1 MKTNTSIHKLQ
12 ADVNHILRTQ
22 RALVLRAAA
31 TERVLDREKRR
42 ALWLLASGKLQTSI
56 YKEELDIIKEG
67 QKEAV
72 KNVKP

>member
-31 TERVLDREKRR
+31 TERMLNKGAAR
-42 ALWLLASGKLQTSI
+42 ALWLLASGRMMTSI
-56 YKEELDIIKEG
+56 YKEETEIVKEG
-67 QKEAV
+67 QKIAQKEG
-72 KNVKP
+72 K